1 MNILIVTMSAVITF
15 CATSVVLDLRRGEKI
30 AAVRDAVTLVL
41 VVILCMFVLIDT
53 HEKAQTYAGEAPQSH
68 VDETSRAHIAQSRV
82 DETSQVRIDDAS
94 IPETLNGGEPKSD
107 EKPRIAKDT
116 PLSKPKD
123 PTAGADVGKNI
134 DPAPDTDTN
143 NGIGAA
149 YSTH

>member
-1 MNILIVTMSAVITF
+1 MSAVIAV
-15 CATSVVLDLRRGEKI
+15 CAIAVALDLKRGEKM
-30 AAVRDAVTLVL
+30 AAIRDAAALAL
-41 VVILCMFVLIDT
+41 VVILCMFVLMDT
-53 HEKAQTYAGEAPQSH
+53 HEKAQSH
-68 VDETSRAHIAQSRV
+68 VDETS
-82 DETSQVRIDDAS
+82 QVHDDAS

-143 NGIGAA
+143 NDIGTA

>member
-1 MNILIVTMSAVITF
+1 MNILNFAMSAVIAA
-15 CATSVVLDLRRGEKI
+15 CAIAVALDLKRGEKM
-30 AAVRDAVTLVL
+30 AAIRDAAALVL
-41 VVILCMFVLIDT
+41 VVILCAFVLMDVHQKT
-53 HEKAQTYAGEAPQSH
+53 QPLGEAPQSH
-68 VDETSRAHIAQSRV
+68 VE
-82 DETSQVRIDDAS
+82 ETSQVHINDAS

-149 YSTH
+149 TSMH